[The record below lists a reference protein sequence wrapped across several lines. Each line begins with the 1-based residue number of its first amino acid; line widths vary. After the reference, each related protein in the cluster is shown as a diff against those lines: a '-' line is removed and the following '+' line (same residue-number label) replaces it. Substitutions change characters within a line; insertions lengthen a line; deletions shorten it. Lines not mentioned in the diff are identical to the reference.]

1 MKNKLES
8 LPSSLS
14 AFKEY
19 AVGLLEQYPSKEE
32 DGALLIGNDVSVAP
46 LFYKARIW
54 PPIEKHS
61 ITRYEQI
68 HEIEIPIAI
77 KELLTIANG
86 VEVLGL
92 RICGLS
98 KSMLND
104 PPTIDRSVKPMCLDL
119 HSYNSAKAIG
129 EKGYFCFAYCHWSR
143 EENVNYFATPEGDYV
158 ALLKNGKEVG
168 RWGDL
173 ESFIS
178 AAITQAIEYDASR
191 GESNEKKPWWKVW

>member
-1 MKNKLES
+1 MKNKLKS

-19 AVGLLEQYPSKEE
+19 AVALLDQYPSKEE
-32 DGALLIGNDVSVAP
+32 EGALLIGNDVSVAP
-46 LFYKARIW
+46 LFFKARIW
-54 PPIEKHS
+54 APIDRHS
-61 ITRYEQI
+61 IARYEQI
-68 HEIEIPIAI
+68 HEIEIPSAI
-77 KELLTIANG
+77 KELLAIANG
-86 VEVLGL
+86 IEVLSL

-104 PPTIDRSVKPMCLDL
+104 PPTINRSVRPMCLDL
-119 HSYNSAKAIG
+119 HNHNKTKSIG
-129 EKGYFCFAYCHWSR
+129 KKGYFCFAFSHWNR
-143 EENVNYFATPEGDYV
+143 QENVSYFATPEGDYV

-178 AAITQAIEYDASR
+178 AAISQAIEYDSGR
-191 GESNEKKPWWKVW
+191 GESNENPWWKVW